1 MERIYRK
8 KANRREKKYSDD
20 PFHVINTIIILHISI
35 SFSTHSWTLLYA
47 PFGYNLHGQFFWLLF
62 RANLDACVEI
72 SKYTQIGGCVCTR
85 ERENGVCI
93 GQLLVKHLQINR
105 GYIFNVCAVRW
116 QCLFMFFYSRKCDC
130 WLCFFHYIV
139 PVSFCL
145 RYVCIFFHR
154 IASHSRLHFFLLL
167 SFKY

>member
-35 SFSTHSWTLLYA
+35 SFSAHSWTLLYA

-116 QCLFMFFYSRKCDC
+116 QCLFMFFTLVNAIVGCV
-130 WLCFFHYIV
+130 FFTTLFQCRFAFDMFAY
-139 PVSFCL
+139 
-145 RYVCIFFHR
+145 IFFSSHR
-154 IASHSRLHFFLLL
+154 ISFSTALFFTIII
-167 SFKY
+167 